1 MTKTALVVEG
11 GALRSVFSS
20 GVLDGFI
27 LQSFDPFDFYLGVS
41 AGASNLAFYKA
52 GHYGR
57 SYQLFCEIINSK
69 KLINYRQFLMGGH
82 LLDLDWLY
90 TKYINHKTLDLVKVF
105 DTKRPLYVCVTEVAT
120 GKARYI
126 TASKDNFPQLFKASM
141 ALPLVYRHFPSLD
154 GNAMVDGGVADSIP
168 VQRAIDMGAT
178 KIMVIRARHQSYL
191 KKDTTGHKIIRRQS
205 RKHPQLLKT
214 MRDRIALHKQ
224 AINTIRQPPP
234 GIQIIEICPPESFT
248 PGRFSHNLKQLALGY
263 ENGLM
268 QSTLGID
275 MFIS

>member
-1 MTKTALVVEG
+1 
-11 GALRSVFSS
+11 
-20 GVLDGFI
+20 
-27 LQSFDPFDFYLGVS
+27 
-41 AGASNLAFYKA
+41 
-52 GHYGR
+52 
-57 SYQLFCEIINSK
+57 
-69 KLINYRQFLMGGH
+69 
-82 LLDLDWLY
+82 
-90 TKYINHKTLDLVKVF
+90 
-105 DTKRPLYVCVTEVAT
+105 
-120 GKARYI
+120 
-126 TASKDNFPQLFKASM
+126 M

-191 KKDTTGHKIIRRQS
+191 KKDTTGHKIIRWHS

-275 MFIS
+275 MFFS